1 MGTSA
6 LVRARVVY
14 GDPQLTAHFDAVRRE
29 IMTLPREGKTLQT
42 EVREMREKMR
52 AHLAINIVIA
62 LISKPMKAEL
72 PISNL
77 LPNIWCCATLM
88 KNRS

>member
-1 MGTSA
+1 M
-6 LVRARVVY
+6 Y
-14 GDPQLTAHFDAVRRE
+14 GYSQLTAHFDAVRRE
-29 IMTLPREGKTLQT
+29 MTTLPREGKTLQT

-52 AHLAINIVIA
+52 AHLGINIAIA
-62 LISKPMKAEL
+62 LISKLMKADL